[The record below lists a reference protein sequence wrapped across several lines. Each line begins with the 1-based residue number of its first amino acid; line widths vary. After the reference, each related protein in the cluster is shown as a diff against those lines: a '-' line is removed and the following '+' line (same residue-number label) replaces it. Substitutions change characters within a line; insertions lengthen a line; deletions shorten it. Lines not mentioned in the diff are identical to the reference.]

1 MSRTLEE
8 RLASALEARADL
20 VTAEHLRP
28 LEIPAARRRRPA
40 TVLVAA
46 AAAASLAVVAA
57 PFLIDQMTGTAP
69 APRPAGSPS
78 PMTTATDEPSQS
90 PTAPATPRSEK
101 EPEDSSTP
109 PTIPTQG
116 IGPFRVVVTAH
127 ADLDGDG
134 RADRI
139 QIKVRETVAP
149 VAGSMIDIDLAGAG
163 GLEAY
168 MDTEHAP
175 EQLLEP
181 PVRLGDGGREQLLAT
196 RSEGDSTELLVIG
209 WDGFSDSPGVIQ
221 PDTRLRPAAGLDGQ
235 GRMTGFYVDTDGL
248 HSWRTLEPVD
258 PAGSSE
264 VEVEEWS
271 WSIRYDLPVEVAQG
285 RGRNAP
291 HKTEYTRTGLE
302 PTSEGNRC
310 ADISTETAEA
320 C

>member
-1 MSRTLEE
+1 MSRTLDE

-28 LEIPAARRRRPA
+28 LEVPPAPRRRPTA
-40 TVLVAA
+40 VLVAA
-46 AAAASLAVVAA
+46 AAALVLVAA
-57 PFLIDQMTGTAP
+57 PFLVDQMTGTAP
-69 APRPAGSPS
+69 APRPAGPPSAITTPADEPSPS
-78 PMTTATDEPSQS
+78 PTAS
-90 PTAPATPRSEK
+90 ATPRSGK
-101 EPEDSSTP
+101 EPEDRSTP
-109 PTIPTQG
+109 PQIPTQG

-139 QIKVRETVAP
+139 QIKVRETVSP
-149 VAGSMIDIDLAGAG
+149 VAGSMIDIDLAGEG

-168 MDTEHAP
+168 MDSEHAP

-209 WDGFSDSPGVIQ
+209 WDGFSDSPGVIH
-221 PDTRLRPAAGLDGQ
+221 PGTGLRPAAGLDDQ
-235 GRMTGFYVDTDGL
+235 GRTTGFYVDADGL

-258 PAGSSE
+258 PAGSTE

-285 RGRNAP
+285 DGRNAP
-291 HKTEYTRTGLE
+291 HKTEYIRTGLV
-302 PTSEGNRC
+302 PTAEGTRC
-310 ADISTETAEA
+310 ADISTETAKS